1 MNPISSPKIYPRVDQ
16 KFKTHGSLNFDLLR
30 TKVFKE
36 RPKISHEYIFEFL
49 AHFLVAVA
57 VGGFG
62 LGIYYL

>member
-1 MNPISSPKIYPRVDQ
+1 VDQ